1 MAGPRPMPNQQPGYP
16 SQGYPQQQY
25 APPPGSYGQPQ
36 YPQKKGSS
44 GIMKGCIIAFVL
56 IFVLGLIGVAG
67 IGGLAWFGISKASQ
81 MFDKEVDS
89 AVSVSDDFMK
99 KLATGDVKGAHSLCD
114 STISEQQLGDFYKA
128 YEKVLKDNK
137 GLKYNTIDIMGV
149 QLRGNVSIQNDDAYV
164 TLQPADAVGQEG
176 VKIVLQMHRPPG
188 TSAYKVRYIAITGYN
203 PPEGGGTIG
212 DTYSAPASSRH
223 D

>member
-1 MAGPRPMPNQQPGYP
+1 MPNQQPGYP

-25 APPPGSYGQPQ
+25 SPQQGGYGQPQ

-44 GIMKGCIIAFVL
+44 GIMKGCIIAFVI
-56 IFVLGLIGVAG
+56 IFIVG
-67 IGGLAWFGISKASQ
+67 GGLLALGVGAAWFGISKVSE
-81 MFDKEVDS
+81 MTGKEVDG
-89 AVSVSDDFMK
+89 AVATSDNFMK
-99 KLATGDVKGAHSLCD
+99 KLAAGDVKGAHALCD
-114 STISEQQLGDFYKA
+114 STITEAQLTDFYKA

-164 TLQPADAVGQEG
+164 SLQPADAVGQTD
-176 VKIVLQMHRPPG
+176 VKVVLQMHRPPG
-188 TSAYKVRYIAITGYN
+188 ASAYKVRYIAITGYT
-203 PPEGGGTIG
+203 PAEGGGTLG
-212 DTYSAPASSRH
+212 DTYTPTHSSRH

>member
-1 MAGPRPMPNQQPGYP
+1 MAGPRPMPNQPPGY
-16 SQGYPQQQY
+16 QQQY
-25 APPPGSYGQPQ
+25 APPGGYQQPP

-44 GIMKGCIIAFVL
+44 GIMKGCIIAFVV
-56 IFVLGLIGVAG
+56 IFILGIVGVVG

-99 KLATGDVKGAHSLCD
+99 KLAAGDVKGAHSLCD
-114 STISEQQLGDFYKA
+114 STISEPQLGEFYKA

-164 TLQPADAVGQEG
+164 SLQPADAVGQTD
-176 VKIVLQMHRPPG
+176 VKVVLQMHRPPG
-188 TSAYKVRYIAITGYN
+188 ASAYKVRYIAITGYT
-203 PPEGGGTIG
+203 PAEGGGTLG
-212 DTYSAPASSRH
+212 DTYTPTHSSRH